1 VALCATSPRL
11 AQARTVRKLDW
22 ATLPV
27 VSENSIALGLGRLN
41 NHLRVEIWTFGAGR
55 TQMAIREIEWEFD
68 RV

>member
-1 VALCATSPRL
+1 
-11 AQARTVRKLDW
+11 
-22 ATLPV
+22 